1 MDEQYFTVEQ
11 IAERLQYHKETIRQ
25 EIRSGRLRAVRIP
38 PGRGEYRVSGTDLA
52 DYLRNMATKPAESK
66 QVENKEAGKQVA

>member
-25 EIRSGRLRAVRIP
+25 EIRAGRLRAVRIP
-38 PGRGEYRVSGTDLA
+38 PGRGEYRVSSTDLA
-52 DYLRNMATKPAESK
+52 DYLHRMATRPAGDEE
-66 QVENKEAGKQVA
+66 VTEARAC